1 MAINIKKKDINDVVQ
16 MVSTAYKN
24 SLNFQ
29 RPYFE
34 RFNDYYRMYRAI
46 REDGKQNYAGRAKL
60 YIPYVFATIETI
72 IPRLVGSKPK
82 IEAVPREAND
92 IEKAKMNNNLFN
104 YQWDEME
111 MKALLKLWVKQTLIY
126 GTGIVK
132 LSWLFAETK
141 KEPVVM
147 PEEVLGGEI
156 ETEVKIDKPNAELV
170 DLFDFYID
178 PNATT
183 IDDASYIIHRS
194 ERDLKELQDNPNYTV
209 PKGLVSQVS
218 EDSYKIQR
226 DAILGLVKPKD
237 INSKKIE
244 VLEFW
249 GDYDFGKGKEPALI
263 VVANNQL
270 LRAEPN
276 PYAHKQK
283 PFIKMEDTQIP
294 FSFWGIGEVEQ
305 MESLQYELNDIRN
318 QRMDNVTLILNRM
331 WKVLKGQVDEED
343 LVSQAGQIVH
353 VDNMDALDAFETPD
367 VTGSAYNEET
377 LVKSDMQLVSGVND
391 ITAGGAQG
399 GGKGEAGV
407 SNQTAT
413 GIALLQEAG
422 NARFKYKLDN
432 IEDALVSFGKQLLA
446 LNQQFLDTP
455 RTLRIVGDGYTKW
468 VDIEPDNII
477 GEYDITVEAG
487 STQPMNKSVRRAE
500 ARELLQTIM
509 PLVQIGIDI
518 KPIIR
523 NLLQTYDFT
532 NIDEVFPQPQ
542 VIPGMAEAI
551 TGEGQGAPQEQFVP
565 NTNPVGRAPEIVA
578 NTPTG

>member
-391 ITAGGAQG
+391 VTAGGAQG
-399 GGKGEAGV
+399 KGKGEAGV

>member
-1 MAINIKKKDINDVVQ
+1 VQ

-391 ITAGGAQG
+391 VTAGGAQG
-399 GGKGEAGV
+399 KGKGEAGV